1 MLSLHD
7 DSSQFRGR
15 RLRMFSV
22 SKGDVA
28 FCLAVA
34 VVGSL
39 AETVSLL
46 YPLRIWLGY

>member
-1 MLSLHD
+1 
-7 DSSQFRGR
+7 
-15 RLRMFSV
+15 MFSV

-46 YPLRIWLGY
+46 YPLRAWLGH